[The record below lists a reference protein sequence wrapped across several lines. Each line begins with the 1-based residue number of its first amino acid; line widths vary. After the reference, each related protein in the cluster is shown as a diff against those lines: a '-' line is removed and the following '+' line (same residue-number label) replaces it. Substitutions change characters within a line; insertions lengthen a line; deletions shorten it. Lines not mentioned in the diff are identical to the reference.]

1 MSKRIAFAPL
11 AAIGLGFSLLAGS
24 LVAPASAH
32 AEGEIRIAE
41 QFGIV
46 YLLLNVVRDQ
56 QLIEKYG
63 KQEGIEIKVDWTQLS
78 GGAAVNDALLS
89 GSIDIAGAGVGPLLT
104 VWDRTRGKQNVKA
117 VASLGNF
124 PYYLLSNNPNVKTI
138 ADFTEQDRIAVPAV
152 GVSVQSR
159 LLQYAAAKQWGD
171 KDFNR
176 LDKYTLA
183 VPHPDATAALIAGG
197 TELTG
202 HFSNPPF
209 QDQALQNPNVHVV
222 LNSYDVLGP
231 NSPTVLFA
239 TEKFRDENPKTYKA
253 FVEALTEAAEFAQ
266 KDKGAAADTYLRVTK
281 AKIDRA
287 TLLKIIDNP
296 QIEFTVSPKNT
307 YPLAEFL
314 YRVGA
319 IKNKPASW
327 EDYFFQDAKP
337 LQGELIVMNALLQG
351 HAASNPTSTGTALL
365 SVDNVSLEYRTPQ
378 RVVRATHQVSFEV
391 DPADRF
397 VLLGPSGCGKST
409 LLKAIGGFITPCE
422 GEIRLQGQTVSAP
435 GPDRIVVFQEFDQL
449 PPWKTV
455 KQNVMFALLASGTLK
470 RREAEERAL
479 HYLDKVG
486 LAAFADAYPHTLS
499 GGMKARVAIARALA
513 MQPKILLMDEPF
525 AALDALTRRKMQEEL
540 LLLWEEVR
548 FTLLFVTHSIE
559 EALVVGNRILLL
571 SPHPG
576 RVRAEIHS
584 HQYDLHSLGGVGF
597 QHTARRIHRLLF
609 DESQSPEIER
619 ELDFTDI
626 RIAY

>member
-1 MSKRIAFAPL
+1 
-11 AAIGLGFSLLAGS
+11 
-24 LVAPASAH
+24 
-32 AEGEIRIAE
+32 
-41 QFGIV
+41 
-46 YLLLNVVRDQ
+46 
-56 QLIEKYG
+56 
-63 KQEGIEIKVDWTQLS
+63 
-78 GGAAVNDALLS
+78 
-89 GSIDIAGAGVGPLLT
+89 
-104 VWDRTRGKQNVKA
+104 
-117 VASLGNF
+117 
-124 PYYLLSNNPNVKTI
+124 
-138 ADFTEQDRIAVPAV
+138 
-152 GVSVQSR
+152 
-159 LLQYAAAKQWGD
+159 
-171 KDFNR
+171 
-176 LDKYTLA
+176 
-183 VPHPDATAALIAGG
+183 
-197 TELTG
+197 
-202 HFSNPPF
+202 
-209 QDQALQNPNVHVV
+209 
-222 LNSYDVLGP
+222 
-231 NSPTVLFA
+231 
-239 TEKFRDENPKTYKA
+239 
-253 FVEALTEAAEFAQ
+253 
-266 KDKGAAADTYLRVTK
+266 
-281 AKIDRA
+281 
-287 TLLKIIDNP
+287 
-296 QIEFTVSPKNT
+296 
-307 YPLAEFL
+307 
-314 YRVGA
+314 
-319 IKNKPASW
+319 
-327 EDYFFQDAKP
+327 
-337 LQGELIVMNALLQG
+337 MNALLQG
-351 HAASNPTSTGTALL
+351 HAASNPTSSGTALL

-409 LLKAIGGFITPCE
+409 LLKAIGGFIAPCE

-470 RREAEERAL
+470 RREAEERSL

-576 RVRAEIHS
+576 RVRAEVHS

-597 QHTARRIHRLLF
+597 QHTARRIHGLLF
-609 DESQSPEIER
+609 NEGQPLEAER